1 MTVADPSR
9 DDIVAVALRRFTDV
23 VLDHPHLRT
32 ALDEVDACIAP
43 GVPPQIVLLI
53 GSTGVGKTTLART
66 LVRRRGRGA
75 ASSGCAGPSADATA
89 ASERDGPVASISC
102 MSMGARGYRFDVTH
116 WQALAAS
123 INDPFPIDHR
133 CPDVEAQRLRA
144 GQPRAAK
151 GTTASQRSAVL
162 ALFRRRRVPLVV
174 LDEAQHI
181 AQLPGGRTQVQQLD
195 VIKDSVERSGASH
208 LLVGTYDLRLMVAP
222 NGQHARRARVVHFRP
237 YDVASEAD
245 RAAFTRIFGQLVR
258 ALPLDAPDAPKR
270 TFEALKPKL
279 QDICV
284 GTAGCVGILKDWLL
298 RALQRALLSERGALC
313 WQDLEATRLPD
324 LGLLHI
330 AEEIREFREME
341 GRSYRSEIESALGL
355 SGAPSPSARRPRA
368 KRSTLKPGRRAPAR
382 DPVGVPDETSA
393 ARRSAA

>member
-1 MTVADPSR
+1 MSAADPTPH
-9 DDIVAVALRRFTDV
+9 DLVAVALRRFTGV

-32 ALDEVDACIAP
+32 ALDEVEACIAP

-75 ASSGCAGPSADATA
+75 ASSGPTTDPSG
-89 ASERDGPVASISC
+89 RDGPVASISC

-123 INDPFPIDHR
+123 IEDPFPTDHR
-133 CPDVEAQRLRA
+133 CPDVEAGRLRA

-151 GTTASQRSAVL
+151 GTTASQRAAVL
-162 ALFRRRRVPLVV
+162 AIFRRLGVPLVV

-195 VIKDSVERSGASH
+195 VIKDSVERSGATH

-245 RAAFTRIFGQLVR
+245 RAAFARIFGQLVR
-258 ALPLDAPDAPKR
+258 ALPLDAPDATKR
-270 TFEALKPKL
+270 TFDALKPRL

-284 GTAGCVGILKDWLL
+284 CTAGCVGILKDWLL
-298 RALQRALLSERGALC
+298 RALQRALVSQRDALC
-313 WQDLEATRLPD
+313 WEDLEATRLHD

-330 AEEIREFREME
+330 AEEIREYREME

-355 SGAPSPSARRPRA
+355 SGAVPSQPKRPPS

-382 DPVGVPDETSA
+382 DPVGVQPETSVG
-393 ARRSAA
+393 RRSAA